1 MEGSE
6 DVSHLVAKDA
16 YKSLEERINKYPQGA
31 PKSETL
37 NEILKLLFSEREA
50 DLVSKLPVRPFNSA
64 RASKAWKLPLD
75 ETEKNLRR
83 TSFSCHF
90 IRYGNKRRSS
100 FYATSS
106 NGRFF

>member
-37 NEILKLLFSEREA
+37 NEILGCVLKE
-50 DLVSKLPVRPFNSA
+50 
-64 RASKAWKLPLD
+64 
-75 ETEKNLRR
+75 
-83 TSFSCHF
+83 C
-90 IRYGNKRRSS
+90 
-100 FYATSS
+100 
-106 NGRFF
+106 

>member
-37 NEILKLLFSEREA
+37 N
-50 DLVSKLPVRPFNSA
+50 
-64 RASKAWKLPLD
+64 
-75 ETEKNLRR
+75 
-83 TSFSCHF
+83 
-90 IRYGNKRRSS
+90 
-100 FYATSS
+100 
-106 NGRFF
+106 